1 MRRISIINRISI
13 QNVVIMA
20 NDHHVTI
27 NMSNIPSVS
36 ASSSNS
42 RLHGNSGSERNDVHV
57 HHSGPDSDRSNDSHN
72 NRYSSSS
79 ANESNLSAYTEDRL
93 SRGATTTEDE
103 DSAHR
108 HHNTHSKLVRDHHK
122 VRFFLLCN
130 SVLYYLN
137 IYFEK
142 IRNAAT
148 EIQSWDHMMMILY

>member
-1 MRRISIINRISI
+1 
-13 QNVVIMA
+13 MA

-27 NMSNIPSVS
+27 NMSNIPSIS

-42 RLHGNSGSERNDVHV
+42 RLHGNGGAETNDG
-57 HHSGPDSDRSNDSHN
+57 HHSGSNSDRSNDSHN

-93 SRGATTTEDE
+93 SRATTTEDE

-122 VRFFLLCN
+122 VRFF
-130 SVLYYLN
+130 
-137 IYFEK
+137 FFG
-142 IRNAAT
+142 A
-148 EIQSWDHMMMILY
+148 